1 MKCTS
6 ETQNAP
12 SPDTQ
17 RMLDSLRHAI
27 AETLEKKK
35 RLGQYAV
42 LWEDGKPVLV
52 GEDAP
57 PSPSGHESE
66 PAPDGRW

>member
-1 MKCTS
+1 MSHASDTNK
-6 ETQNAP
+6 AP

-17 RMLDSLRHAI
+17 RMLNSLKHAV
-27 AETLEKKK
+27 ADALEKKK

-42 LWEDGKPVLV
+42 LWENGKPVLV

-57 PSPSGHESE
+57 QKPSRHESE
-66 PAPDGRW
+66 PA

>member
-1 MKCTS
+1 MSHASDTNK
-6 ETQNAP
+6 AP

-17 RMLDSLRHAI
+17 RMLDSLKHAV
-27 AETLEKKK
+27 ADALEKKK

-42 LWEDGKPVLV
+42 FWENGKPVLV

-57 PSPSGHESE
+57 QKPSRYESE
-66 PAPDGRW
+66 PT

>member
-1 MKCTS
+1 MSHACD
-6 ETQNAP
+6 TQKAP

-17 RMLDSLRHAI
+17 RMLESLRHAV
-27 AETLEKKK
+27 ADALEKKK

-42 LWEDGKPVLV
+42 LWENDQPVLV

-57 PSPSGHESE
+57 QIPKNQKSPG
-66 PAPDGRW
+66 D